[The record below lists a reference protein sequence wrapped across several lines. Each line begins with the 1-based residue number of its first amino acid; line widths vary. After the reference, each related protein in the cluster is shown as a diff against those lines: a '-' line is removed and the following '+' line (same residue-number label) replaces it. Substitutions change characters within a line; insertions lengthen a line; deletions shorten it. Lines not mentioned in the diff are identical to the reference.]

1 METPNVST
9 AIRRT
14 RRNVIAMG
22 KLVGPAML
30 AIAMSSR
37 GAEAAM
43 VGGGGG
49 GKPCFL
55 KGTRIRVAGGEKKI
69 EDIRIGDLV
78 VTKSG
83 AAKPVRWVARRRYR
97 KEPGAR
103 WVGNI
108 QPVCI
113 VRDALGPNIP
123 SADLFISDTHALH
136 FDGTLIQ
143 ALDVLNDMTIA
154 RYPADE
160 FDEIEYFHVRLDTHD
175 VIYAEGAECE
185 SLGDG
190 GYDRFDNFVE
200 YERLYGNPDVSPAGE
215 YAPLLGCL
223 GPRAAALSRLRSAA
237 SPVIDWRTKLE
248 RVRDDLH
255 ERAVMLAKRETVA

>member
-1 METPNVST
+1 METPSVST

-22 KLVGPAML
+22 KLVGPAVL
-30 AIAMSSR
+30 AIALSRR

-43 VGGGGG
+43 SGGSGS
-49 GKPCFL
+49 KPCFL
-55 KGTRIRVAGGEKKI
+55 KGTRIRVAEGEQKI
-69 EDIRIGDLV
+69 EDLRIGDLV

-97 KEPGAR
+97 KEPGAS
-103 WVGNI
+103 WVENI
-108 QPVCI
+108 RPVRI
-113 VRDALGPNIP
+113 ARDALGPNTP
-123 SADLFISDTHALH
+123 SSDLFISDTHALH

-143 ALDVLNDMTIA
+143 ALDVLNEMTIA

-160 FDEIEYFHVRLDTHD
+160 FDEIEYLHVRLDAHD
-175 VIYAEGAECE
+175 VIYAQGAECE

-190 GYDRFDNFVE
+190 GYDRFDNFIE
-200 YERLYGNPDVSPAGE
+200 YERLYGTPDVSPAGE
-215 YAPLLGCL
+215 YAPLLGCF
-223 GPRAAALSRLRSAA
+223 GPRAAALSRLRSAV

-255 ERAVMLAKRETVA
+255 ERAEMLAERETVA

>member
-1 METPNVST
+1 METLNVST

-22 KLVGPAML
+22 KLLGVAVFG
-30 AIAMSSR
+30 IAVSPGS
-37 GAEAAM
+37 GEAATS
-43 VGGGGG
+43 G

-69 EDIRIGDLV
+69 EDILIGDLV

-83 AAKPVRWVARRRYR
+83 IAKPVRWVARRRYR
-97 KEPGAR
+97 KEPGSP
-103 WVGNI
+103 WVENI
-108 QPVCI
+108 QPVRI
-113 VRDALGPNIP
+113 ARDALGPNTP
-123 SADLFISDTHALH
+123 SSDLFISDTHALH
-136 FDGTLIQ
+136 FDGDLIP
-143 ALDVLNDMTIA
+143 AFDLLNDMTIA
-154 RYPADE
+154 RYPAKE

-190 GYDRFDNFVE
+190 GYDRFDNFIE
-200 YERLYGNPDVSPAGE
+200 YERLYGNPDASRAGE

-223 GPRAAALSRLRSAA
+223 GPRAAVVSRLRSAA
-237 SPVIDWRTKLE
+237 SPLVDLRTKLE
-248 RVRDDLH
+248 RVRDELH
-255 ERAVMLAKRETVA
+255 ERAEMLAKQETIA